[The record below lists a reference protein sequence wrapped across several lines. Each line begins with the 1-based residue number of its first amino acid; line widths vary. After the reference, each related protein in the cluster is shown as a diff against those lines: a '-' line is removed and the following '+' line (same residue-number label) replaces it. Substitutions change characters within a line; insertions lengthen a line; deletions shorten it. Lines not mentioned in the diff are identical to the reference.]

1 MENKNNKIA
10 IGGFQVEQ
18 LSLLPE
24 IDDKKVQKEVVSILK
39 EYRALKMRFNN
50 EVEQEGISLFPELRN
65 SKTTNKMKVQQVE
78 KALNNILDDD
88 ERNIITMKFL
98 TNKPVKDAF
107 VQNELMMKNSY
118 FYEKK
123 KSAIKLIA
131 TTLGII

>member
-1 MENKNNKIA
+1 M
-10 IGGFQVEQ
+10 EQ
-18 LSLLPE
+18 LTLLPA

-50 EVEQEGISLFPELRN
+50 EVEQEGISLFPEIRN
-65 SKTTNKMKVQQVE
+65 SRRVSELKVKQIEKTLE
-78 KALNNILDDD
+78 HILDAD

-98 TNKPVKDAF
+98 DNKPVKDSF

-118 FYEKK
+118 FCEKK

>member
-1 MENKNNKIA
+1 M
-10 IGGFQVEQ
+10 EQ

-123 KSAIKLIA
+123 NSAIKLIA

>member
-1 MENKNNKIA
+1 M
-10 IGGFQVEQ
+10 EQ
-18 LSLLPE
+18 LSLLPA
-24 IDDKKVQKEVVSILK
+24 IDDKKVQKEVVSVLK

-50 EVEQEGISLFPELRN
+50 EVEQEGISLFPEIRN
-65 SKTTNKMKVQQVE
+65 SRRISELKVKQIEKT
-78 KALNNILDDD
+78 LDHILDED

-98 TNKPVKDAF
+98 DNKPVKDSF